1 MQPHRGAVILVL
13 GIVGLVVCFP
23 CGIAA
28 WVMGSGDLRRMD
40 AGAMDPGGRSL
51 TQAGRILGII
61 VTALAALSFVAVVIA
76 MAFGAFAAAFGAGR

>member
-1 MQPHRGAVILVL
+1 MQSHRGAVILVL

-40 AGAMDPGGRSL
+40 AGIMDPSGRSL

-61 VTALAALSFVAVVIA
+61 VTALAALSFVVVAIA
-76 MAFGAFAAAFGAGR
+76 MAFGAFAAAFGAGG